1 MASYTLRASKRRR
14 IKDND
19 PLREDDVMAQDTR
32 TVERIVVQTK
42 KGPVERKKFIQVTEA
57 STSTRHVQ
65 PTATVAE
72 EIQMPEIDQ
81 VYADDMEHNPDYRES
96 DDIHEAAA
104 APQETRKVSFFRI
117 MIHKIYISVETNIPK
132 GIR

>member
-32 TVERIVVQTK
+32 TVERIVVQTN
-42 KGPVERKKFIQVTEA
+42 KGPVERKKFIHVPEA
-57 STSTRHVQ
+57 STSTPHVQ
-65 PTATVAE
+65 PTATIVE
-72 EIQMPEIDQ
+72 ENQMPEIQ
-81 VYADDMEHNPDYRES
+81 VYADDIDHNPDYIES
-96 DDIHEAAA
+96 DDIHETAA
-104 APQETRKVSFFRI
+104 APQETRKVSFFGI
-117 MIHKIYISVETNIPK
+117 FIHKNYISVETSISK